1 MATYWIDPLRDPRWP
16 ELVEAHPKASI
27 FHHRGWLRSLQRTYG
42 YEPCAVT
49 GSPPGTALADAVLF
63 CRIRNRFARERLVSL
78 PFADHCEPL
87 VDREDQ
93 LHCLLDHLCRDHSSV
108 EIRPLSPPSSGLRA
122 CHRFRAGKSFRFHLL
137 DLRPSL
143 DELFRSFDRNSI
155 QRGIRRG
162 ERHPLVFEEGRSPE
176 LLKKFYYLQ
185 VLTRR
190 RHGVPPPP
198 VAWFGALL
206 SLLAEKAIIRLVS
219 SDGRPVAACM
229 ILFDKNSAV
238 YKYGGSDPRYN
249 SLRGTTLL
257 YWRTI
262 QDARLRRAK
271 TLDLGRSE
279 SRTEA

>member
-1 MATYWIDPLRDPRWP
+1 M
-16 ELVEAHPKASI
+16 
-27 FHHRGWLRSLQRTYG
+27 
-42 YEPCAVT
+42 
-49 GSPPGTALADAVLF
+49 
-63 CRIRNRFARERLVSL
+63 
-78 PFADHCEPL
+78 
-87 VDREDQ
+87 
-93 LHCLLDHLCRDHSSV
+93 
-108 EIRPLSPPSSGLRA
+108 
-122 CHRFRAGKSFRFHLL
+122 
-137 DLRPSL
+137 
-143 DELFRSFDRNSI
+143 
-155 QRGIRRG
+155 
-162 ERHPLVFEEGRSPE
+162 FEEGRSPE

-271 TLDLGRSE
+271 TLDLGRSDVE
-279 SRTEA
+279 NRGLIRFKSEWGTTDLPLTYWHSPANPEALQSARYKAVGGRVLARLPGPVLAFLARALYRYAG